1 MNPLLLLG
9 AGALALALFS
19 KKSDASAA
27 SAAAAS
33 GPVRSSGSGKGMTFD
48 VPGVVVFTGKGPW
61 RDVNIG
67 TSTAK
72 IGQVGC
78 LISCLAM
85 VTNRLRGT
93 TFNPLDVNEIGKRTP
108 GAFNGANTNMT
119 VLAPAMGCEAPDRL
133 RLRRSTGAT
142 IDQLRQRAVDTL
154 QRGGLPIFHVDYNR
168 NVKQDFVGD
177 HFIACVGV
185 LNIPEYGVTFL
196 CADPATGNIRPLFA
210 ETMTGPGLGGTD
222 YLVVSVAP
230 VFRAG
235 AAPTALA

>member
-1 MNPLLLLG
+1 MNPAYLLLG
-9 AGALALALFS
+9 AAALLLLSKRGGTGAGAT
-19 KKSDASAA
+19 
-27 SAAAAS
+27 
-33 GPVRSSGSGKGMTFD
+33 GPARVSGSGRGMTFD
-48 VPGVVVFTGKGPW
+48 VPGVEVFTSRGPW

-72 IGQVGC
+72 IGKVGC
-78 LISCLAM
+78 LISCLAI

-93 TFNPLDVNEIGKRTP
+93 RINPLDVNEAGKRTP

-119 VLAPAMGCEAPDRL
+119 VIAPALGMSAPDKL

-142 IDQLRQRAVDTL
+142 VDQLRQRAVDTL
-154 QRGGLPIFHVDYNR
+154 QAGGLPIFHVDYNR
-168 NVKQDFVGD
+168 NVKMDFVGD
-177 HFIACVGV
+177 HFVACVGV
-185 LNIPEYGVTFL
+185 LTIPEYGITFL
-196 CADPATGNIRPLFA
+196 CADPATGTVRPVFA

-235 AAPTALA
+235 SAPQALV